1 MQATT
6 VGRVLSRMG
15 STTRNRDHA
24 NQAQNNTALTPATAG
39 PSPKSHWNHRPGSG
53 THGRCT
59 RRCPASHALRTAA
72 TARRVVRSEPT

>member
-6 VGRVLSRMG
+6 VGNVLSRMG

-24 NQAQNNTALTPATAG
+24 SQAQNSHVATPPTTG
-39 PSPKSHWNHRPGSG
+39 PVPKSHCNHKPGSG

-59 RRCPASHALRTAA
+59 RRCPASHALRTTA
-72 TARRVVRSEPT
+72 TARRVVRSEPV